1 MILRPPRSTRTDTLF
16 PYTTLFRS
24 LLRRFDRLG
33 DPRADHRLALGKLA
47 VHHAREQRLLTE
59 DAKQVV
65 LQRQVEADE
74 AGVALPT
81 GPAAA
86 LVVAAAAFVPHR
98 AQHDQAARGL
108 HLLPPRLDPVLDP
121 RFGPVPLPSF

>member
-33 DPRADHRLALGKLA
+33 DPRADHRLAIGKLA
-47 VHHAREQRLLTE
+47 VHHAREQRLLTD

-65 LQRQVEADE
+65 IQRPVDAAE
-74 AGVALPT
+74 AGVALPP
-81 GPAAA
+81 GPAAE
-86 LVVAAAAFVPHR
+86 LVVYSAAFVPLGAPH
-98 AQHDQAARGL
+98 AQAARCFPPIAPR
-108 HLLPPRLDPVLDP
+108 LPPALYSRFCRLPP
-121 RFGPVPLPSF
+121 PA